1 MENTTIRIKI
11 IIGST
16 RANRFSEKPAQWIY
30 EETKKRADVSVELL
44 DLRDY
49 PMPFLEPRVPA
60 ARGSEHTNDILK
72 TWSEKIKDGDAFII
86 VTPEYNYGYPAVLK
100 NALDSVFQEWN
111 KKPVGFISYG
121 RAGGVHSVEQLK
133 QVVTQLQMVPIKN
146 AINIADQMHKALTK
160 EKVSVNLEVFRM
172 LRDPVQ
178 VFLNE
183 LIQTAKELKKTR
195 GG

>member
-16 RANRFSEKPAQWIY
+16 RSNRFSEKPAQWIY
-30 EETKKRADVSVELL
+30 EEAKKKADVSVELL

-60 ARGSEHTNDILK
+60 ARESEHANGIIK

-146 AINIADQMHKALTK
+146 AINISDQMHRALTK
-160 EKVSVNLEVFRM
+160 EKVPINMEVFRM

-183 LIQTAKELKKTR
+183 LIQAAKELKTTR
-195 GG
+195 

>member
-16 RANRFSEKPAQWIY
+16 RSNRFSEKPAQWIY
-30 EETKKRADVSVELL
+30 EEAKKRADVSVELL

-60 ARGSEHTNDILK
+60 ARESEHANGIIK

-146 AINIADQMHKALTK
+146 AINISDQMHRALTK
-160 EKVSVNLEVFRM
+160 EKVPINMEVFRM

-183 LIQTAKELKKTR
+183 LIQAAKELKTTR
-195 GG
+195 